1 MDEKTAGAAPE
12 ENAIKST
19 GYKQSAAAP
28 YCFLE
33 QIEGADYT
41 DKVIALIDKAV
52 VYLGQT
58 IIPRDRVREF
68 YSNARIEGY
77 LYSCVQ
83 VLDENNIS
91 FPRELDEVTKSLV
104 SDLIETYGEETFK
117 EALNKF
123 TSVFEVV
130 NYFGLAF
137 YLSTGRVGEIYL
149 NYLIKSTYQ
158 NPEYSKAFR
167 YYIKTDALM
176 NKHLFVDTK
185 PQLFPLSMEFNNSSL
200 LKTTSVIKYTSLFKP
215 ETYNPVQDSIISF
228 SKIVQS
234 DRGDYSGKFVIV
246 NSFASTHLTPFVP
259 TNNPLQK
266 NVSDLIKHFESVIS
280 KLQATGLISKKRQ
293 EQYLCLTS
301 YDIISN
307 DNILAIS
314 VVPKTIQAIIETKV
328 LWLKEDQVFPM
339 PVMYMER

>member
-1 MDEKTAGAAPE
+1 M
-12 ENAIKST
+12 
-19 GYKQSAAAP
+19 
-28 YCFLE
+28 
-33 QIEGADYT
+33 
-41 DKVIALIDKAV
+41 
-52 VYLGQT
+52 
-58 IIPRDRVREF
+58 
-68 YSNARIEGY
+68 
-77 LYSCVQ
+77 
-83 VLDENNIS
+83 
-91 FPRELDEVTKSLV
+91 
-104 SDLIETYGEETFK
+104 
-117 EALNKF
+117 
-123 TSVFEVV
+123 FEVV
-130 NYFGLAF
+130 NCFGLAF
-137 YLSTGRVGEIYL
+137 YLMTGRVGEVYL

-167 YYIKTDALM
+167 YYIKTDALI

-234 DRGDYSGKFVIV
+234 DREDYSGKFVIV

-259 TNNPLQK
+259 TNNPSQK

-280 KLQATGLISKKRQ
+280 KLQAAGLISKKRQ

-314 VVPKTIQAIIETKV
+314 DVPKTIQAIIETKV

-339 PVMYMER
+339 PVMYMGR

>member
-19 GYKQSAAAP
+19 GYKQSAAAS

-91 FPRELDEVTKSLV
+91 FPRELDEVKKSLV
-104 SDLIETYGEETFK
+104 SDLIGIYGEETFK
-117 EALNKF
+117 DALKRF

-130 NYFGLAF
+130 NCFGLAF
-137 YLSTGRVGEIYL
+137 YLMTGRVGEVYL
-149 NYLIKSTYQ
+149 NYLVKSAYQ
-158 NPEYSKAFR
+158 NPEYSKAFW
-167 YYIKTDALM
+167 YYIKLDELKNAY
-176 NKHLFVDTK
+176 LFVDTK
-185 PQLFPLSMEFNNSSL
+185 PQMFPLNMVFNNSSL
-200 LKTTSVIKYTSLFKP
+200 LKTTNVIKYSSLHKP
-215 ETYNPVQDSIISF
+215 DTYNPVQDSIISF
-228 SKIVQS
+228 SKVLQT
-234 DRGDYSGKFVIV
+234 DNREYSGRFVII
-246 NSFASTHLTPFVP
+246 NSFASTHLTPFAPV
-259 TNNPLQK
+259 NNPSQK
-266 NVSDLIKHFESVIS
+266 SVIDLIKHFESVIS
-280 KLQATGLISKKRQ
+280 KLQTAGFISKKRQ

-307 DNILAIS
+307 DNIVATSNIT
-314 VVPKTIQAIIETKV
+314 KTIEEIIDTKV
-328 LWLKEDQVFPM
+328 LWLKEDLSFPM
-339 PVMYMER
+339 SVLYKQ